1 MFFDNKRSSESS
13 SINADNI
20 LGFMK
25 GLKGGSERGFG
36 SMVTPD
42 ISQKKRTDVFRMTQ
56 KNSGRLSK
64 TSGNGRLSIMQPEV
78 VHIDLAFETLKEFDF
93 VELIK
98 AKFLNIDIDPF
109 DLKLILETLT
119 RDV

>member
-25 GLKGGSERGFG
+25 GFKSGSERGLG
-36 SMVTPD
+36 STVNPD
-42 ISQKKRTDVFRMTQ
+42 MGQKTREASVFRMTQ
-56 KNSGRLSK
+56 KNSVRLSN
-64 TSGNGRLSIMQPEV
+64 TRVSFNQPEV
-78 VHIDLAFETLKEFDF
+78 VQIDLAYETLKEFDF

-98 AKFLNIDIDPF
+98 AKFLNIDIDP
-109 DLKLILETLT
+109 
-119 RDV
+119 